1 MMTGDN
7 RRTAAKGARETAG
20 ITFGADNLFELVLLK
35 MIASGLSAR
44 TGSKYRLIIG
54 FNSAAAPFIQ
64 RNGCRLRAAAD
75 GVQPRFFKALCMN

>member
-35 MIASGLSAR
+35 MLASGLSAR
-44 TGSKYRLIIG
+44 TGSKYRLVIG
-54 FNSAAAPFIQ
+54 FTSALLHNLSTLGIS
-64 RNGCRLRAAAD
+64 LRSMAD
-75 GVQPRFFKALCMN
+75 LPE